1 MGLPNFAHVSAEIF
15 QAVNPFVEP
24 RDDRR
29 VILRKFVPRK
39 IGLVVSVVITLNV
52 RRMRAI
58 RLVHHRIDDAR
69 AQGLAGDI
77 ARRIEKELQY
87 PGQIRV
93 TVIRET
99 RAVDYA
105 K

>member
-1 MGLPNFAHVSAEIF
+1 M
-15 QAVNPFVEP
+15 VEHS
-24 RDDRR
+24 R
-29 VILRKFVPRK
+29 V
-39 IGLVVSVVITLNV
+39 
-52 RRMRAI
+52 
-58 RLVHHRIDDAR
+58 DDAR
-69 AQGLAGDI
+69 AQGLAGEI
-77 ARRIEKELQY
+77 ARRIEKELEY